1 MVSVCNCIDV
11 GHRICLSLPLCC
23 SIIKILFLYCFV
35 FLSAIFSSF
44 RHHKLQAQAKEVL
57 KAVREKAKLPASVLP
72 AEDDDGS
79 EQASGARVNLA
90 INKLQLQYTIDGGVR
105 HYPTGI

>member
-1 MVSVCNCIDV
+1 MSAIVFAFRCRCAARLLKYFFFIV
-11 GHRICLSLPLCC
+11 
-23 SIIKILFLYCFV
+23 LFLSPPY
-35 FLSAIFSSF
+35 SSSF